1 MLRAAEGEKKKKYM
15 AACEARHILFTP
27 ICCSVD
33 GIFNSEAEVFLKRA
47 SENLS
52 SKWRKSYSEIM
63 GWVRTRMSFAILRSS
78 ILCLRGSHTKWRLKM
93 EHQLAYQ

>member
-1 MLRAAEGEKKKKYM
+1 M
-15 AACEARHILFTP
+15 AACEARRALFTP

-33 GIFNSEAEVFLKRA
+33 SMLGSEAEVFLKRA

-52 SKWRKSYSEIM
+52 YKWGKSNSEIM
-63 GWVRTRMSFAILRSS
+63 GWVRTRMSFATLRSS
-78 ILCLRGSHTKWRLKM
+78 ILCLRGSHIKWRLKM